1 MLFPVCHYNRGRVQ
15 VTLISMAVCLTLA
28 AAAYALRLMT
38 LPGAVTGFVLA
49 SLLWGYAG
57 FSGFLLLAVFF
68 VLGSGATRLG
78 KRRRAE
84 PRVAAQAAANAGAA
98 VIFAIMGWMPGV
110 AAALAEAAADTVA
123 SEIGPLLGG
132 RVLLITS
139 GKVVPAGT
147 SGGISVAGT
156 LVGLAAAAVVAAVAA
171 ANGMVHAGWIPGVIL
186 AAGTGSLVD
195 SLLGATLE
203 KRGWIN
209 NDGVNLLGTL
219 AAGLLVM
226 DLLS

>member
-1 MLFPVCHYNRGRVQ
+1 MQR
-15 VTLISMAVCLTLA
+15 TLINVAVCLTLA

-49 SLLWGYAG
+49 ALLWSYAG
-57 FSGFLLLAVFF
+57 FRGFLLLAAFF
-68 VLGSGATRLG
+68 VLGSGATRLA
-78 KRRRAE
+78 KRRAL

-98 VIFAIMGWMPGV
+98 LIFAILGWTPAV
-110 AAALAEAAADTVA
+110 VAALAEAAADTVA
-123 SEIGPLLGG
+123 SEIGPLLRG
-132 RVLLITS
+132 RVFLITN
-139 GKVVPAGT
+139 GREVAAGA

-156 LVGLAAAAVVAAVAA
+156 LVGLAAAALVTALAVAT
-171 ANGMVHAGWIPGVIL
+171 GMVRMGWSPGVIL

-195 SLLGATLE
+195 SFLGATLE

>member
-1 MLFPVCHYNRGRVQ
+1 MLFPVCHYNKSLVQ
-15 VTLISMAVCLTLA
+15 LTLISMAVCLTLA

-38 LPGAVTGFVLA
+38 LPGAITGLVLA
-49 SLLWGYAG
+49 SLLWNYAG
-57 FSGFLLLAVFF
+57 FRGFLLLAAFF
-68 VLGSGATRLG
+68 VLGSGATRIA
-78 KRRRAE
+78 KRRAP

-98 VIFAIMGWMPGV
+98 LIFAILGWTPAV
-110 AAALAEAAADTVA
+110 VAALAEAAADTVA
-123 SEIGPLLGG
+123 SEIGPLLRG
-132 RVLLITS
+132 RVFLITN
-139 GKVVPAGT
+139 GREVPAGT
-147 SGGISVAGT
+147 SGGVSVAGT
-156 LVGLAAAAVVAAVAA
+156 LAGLAAAAVVTTLAVAT
-171 ANGMVHAGWIPGVIL
+171 GMVRPGWSPGIIL

-195 SLLGATLE
+195 SFLGATLE

>member
-1 MLFPVCHYNRGRVQ
+1 VE
-15 VTLISMAVCLTLA
+15 LIFVNVAVCLTLA
-28 AAAYALRLMT
+28 AAAYGLRLMT
-38 LPGAVTGFVLA
+38 LPGAITGFVLA
-49 SLLWGYAG
+49 ALLWNYAG
-57 FSGFLLLAVFF
+57 FRGFLLLAAFF
-68 VLGSGATRLG
+68 VLGSGATRLA
-78 KRRRAE
+78 KRRAL

-98 VIFAIMGWMPGV
+98 LIFAILGWTPAV
-110 AAALAEAAADTVA
+110 VAALAEAAADTVA
-123 SEIGPLLGG
+123 SEIGPLLRG
-132 RVLLITS
+132 RVFLITN
-139 GKVVPAGT
+139 GREVAAGA

-156 LVGLAAAAVVAAVAA
+156 LVGLAAAALVTALAVAT
-171 ANGMVHAGWIPGVIL
+171 GMVRMGWSPGVIL

-195 SLLGATLE
+195 SFLGATLE

>member
-1 MLFPVCHYNRGRVQ
+1 MQL
-15 VTLISMAVCLTLA
+15 TLISVAVCLTLA
-28 AAAYALRLMT
+28 AAAYALGLMT
-38 LPGAVTGFVLA
+38 LPGAMVGCMLA
-49 SLLWGYAG
+49 ALLWNYAG
-57 FSGFLLLAVFF
+57 FRGFLLLAAFF
-68 VLGSGATRLG
+68 VLGSGATRLA
-78 KRRRAE
+78 KRRAP

-98 VIFAIMGWMPGV
+98 LIFAILGWLPAV
-110 AAALAEAAADTVA
+110 AAALAEAAADTLA
-123 SEIGPLLGG
+123 SEIGPLLRG
-132 RVLLITS
+132 RVFLITN
-139 GKVVPAGT
+139 GRAVPAGT

-156 LVGLAAAAVVAAVAA
+156 LVGLAGAAIIAALAAAT
-171 ANGMVHAGWIPGVIL
+171 GMIRVSWIPGVIL

-226 DLLS
+226 DLLG

>member
-1 MLFPVCHYNRGRVQ
+1 MEAS
-15 VTLISMAVCLTLA
+15 LINVAVCLTLA

-49 SLLWGYAG
+49 ALLWNYSG
-57 FSGFLLLAVFF
+57 FRGFLLLATFF
-68 VLGSGATRLG
+68 VLGSGATRIA
-78 KRRRAE
+78 KRRAP

-98 VIFAIMGWMPGV
+98 VIFAILGWMPAV

-123 SEIGPLLGG
+123 SEIGPLLRG
-132 RVLLITS
+132 RVFLITS

-156 LVGLAAAAVVAAVAA
+156 LVGLAAAALVATLAA
-171 ANGMVHAGWIPGVIL
+171 ATGMIHASWIPGVVL

-195 SLLGATLE
+195 SFLGATLE

-219 AAGLLVM
+219 AAGLLLM